1 MLTIEPHMKVSDLMR
16 VISENFPYLRLEI
29 YCQGQEAMS
38 LWPMKHLHE
47 LSRHKNPEALHIQPS
62 MAVNEI
68 VDLFW
73 QKMGL
78 QVMIFRRIGSMWL
91 ETSYTGSWSLEHQ
104 NNMGSSMVSV

>member
-38 LWPMKHLHE
+38 LWPMKNLHE
-47 LSRHKNPEALHIQPS
+47 LSKHKNPETVHIRPS

-68 VDLFW
+68 VELFW

-78 QVMIFRRIGSMWL
+78 FWL
-91 ETSYTGSWSLEHQ
+91 SFKG
-104 NNMGSSMVSV
+104 